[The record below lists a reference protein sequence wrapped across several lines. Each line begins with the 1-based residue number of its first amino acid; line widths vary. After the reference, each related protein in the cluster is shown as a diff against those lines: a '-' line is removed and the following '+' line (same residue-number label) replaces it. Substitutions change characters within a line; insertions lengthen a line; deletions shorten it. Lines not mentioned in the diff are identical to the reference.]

1 MKMTAIAI
9 SAINPN
15 KTECVVRYAYS
26 NIGPLQLVQSNDQ
39 PGQLPEIPDRRA
51 GLAATSAGHLGNSA

>member
-26 NIGPLQLVQSNDQ
+26 YIGPLQLVQSNDQ
-39 PGQLPEIPDRRA
+39 PGQLP
-51 GLAATSAGHLGNSA
+51 